1 MSALPP
7 RGQRRHD
14 CPHTAYDAPSWGT
27 PQAWRPRPLLLTTY
41 HLAPS
46 ALCRRGR
53 RTGPPQPLP
62 LTLTLTCVL
71 PSFAQARSQHVSG
84 ISRNL
89 VASRRDLG
97 ASCRVSPSSADKV
110 RSYPKPRHSAL
121 CCNVLAPAA
130 CYSRATYQPAAP
142 CRPQP
147 TSLNMPEHAP
157 ACPSPAPALPQP
169 CPSMPQH
176 MTQPLPRTRLG
187 DEAAH
192 QTLIYPDFN

>member
-53 RTGPPQPLP
+53 RTGQPQPLP

-89 VASRRDLG
+89 AASRRDLG
-97 ASCRVSPSSADKV
+97 ASCRVSPSSADV
-110 RSYPKPRHSAL
+110 CRQGPQLPQAPPQRTVLQRASPCSVLFPRHIPACRPLPPPANLSQHARA
-121 CCNVLAPAA
+121 CPSIPQHAPAL
-130 CYSRATYQPAAP
+130 
-142 CRPQP
+142 PQ
-147 TSLNMPEHAP
+147 HAP
-157 ACPSPAPALPQP
+157 ACPS
-169 CPSMPQH
+169 
-176 MTQPLPRTRLG
+176 
-187 DEAAH
+187 
-192 QTLIYPDFN
+192 I